1 MRPLVK
7 TPTNGDSGAA
17 GRQPTIRDV
26 ARLAGVAPITV
37 SRVINN
43 TSYISPETRERVQT
57 AIDTLHYVPNS
68 ISRSLRT
75 KKTNMLAML
84 VSDITNP
91 FWTTVTR
98 GAEDASSHHGLN
110 IILCNT
116 DEKQDKFADYVTV
129 LLQRQIDG
137 FLLAPTGDDRASIAR
152 IEKQGVPYVL
162 IDRVL
167 PNVHADSVRSDSVTG
182 AYLLTKHLIALGHR
196 RIAIITAP
204 TVVSTGRE
212 RLEGYLMA
220 LEEAGIAPDE
230 RLIHHGGYQHETGY
244 HATCAALRSAATQ
257 PTALFAGNNF
267 IATGVLKALDEH
279 GLRVP
284 EDMSVVSFDDLPYG
298 FYRKP
303 FITVAVQEP
312 YALGYEAANLLIQ
325 RVNGDSS
332 LPLQEIIYP
341 VELIIRDSCAPPANG

>member
-1 MRPLVK
+1 MRSLVK
-7 TPTNGDSGAA
+7 TPINGGSDAA

-43 TSYISPETRERVQT
+43 TSYISPETRERVLS

-68 ISRSLRT
+68 ISRSLRF

-98 GAEDASSHHGLN
+98 GAEDASSYHGLN

-116 DEKQDKFADYVTV
+116 DEKQDKFADYVNV
-129 LLQRQIDG
+129 LLQKQIDG

-204 TVVSTGRE
+204 MVVSTGRE

-244 HATCAALRSAATQ
+244 HATRAALRNSAIQ

-325 RVNGDSS
+325 RVNGDTA

-341 VELIIRDSCAPPANG
+341 VELIIRDSCAPPREL

>member
-1 MRPLVK
+1 VNKRPL
-7 TPTNGDSGAA
+7 GSSAA
-17 GRQPTIRDV
+17 ERQPTIRDV

-43 TSYISPETRERVQT
+43 SSYISPETRERVET
-57 AIDTLHYVPNS
+57 AIAKLHYVPNS
-68 ISRSLRT
+68 ISRSLRF

-98 GAEDASSHHGLN
+98 GAEDASSAHGLN

-116 DEKQDKFADYVTV
+116 DEKQDKFADYVDV
-129 LLQRQIDG
+129 LLQKQIDG
-137 FLLAPTGDDRASIAR
+137 FLLAPTGDDGASIAR
-152 IEKQGVPYVL
+152 IQKQRVPYVL

-167 PNVHADSVRSDSVTG
+167 PDVHADSVRSDSITG
-182 AYLLTKHLIALGHR
+182 AYLLTRHLIELGHR

-204 TVVSTGRE
+204 TIISTGRE
-212 RLEGYLMA
+212 RLQGYLMA
-220 LEEAGIAPDE
+220 LEEAAIPADP
-230 RLIHHGGYQHETGY
+230 RLIHYGGYQHETGY
-244 HATCAALRSAATQ
+244 YATYQALRSADMQ

-267 IATGVLKALDEH
+267 IATGILKALDEH

-303 FITVAVQEP
+303 FMTVAVQAP
-312 YALGYEAANLLIQ
+312 YTLGYEAAQLLIQ
-325 RVNGDSS
+325 RVNGSTT
-332 LPLQEIIYP
+332 LPRQEIILP
-341 VELIIRDSCAPPANG
+341 VELIIRDSCAPPSNR